1 METKNILRTLIIL
14 CLFFQILTDNSVNPV
29 EKTNYNVK
37 NIKDLQSSFFNSV
50 SDGFYYLGSDFIAP
64 EFTIIAFSD
73 LNGDGFTDIITY
85 NKTDDIYEFYKH
97 IYNKEELKFDK
108 PELLFKVIN
117 ATILSP
123 RNLFA
128 GRIYGDKTCF
138 LASFNLKNNNEK
150 LLHLIHCGDVTE
162 QNQVLGIT
170 SNILIMNRN
179 TKDRMQIL
187 FHNDEGL
194 KICSIDTHE
203 CQIEKDFCSDTEH
216 NKYKISLKGGLAYVD
231 IDGNCAPDVILSYED
246 EQNYRHII
254 IYLYDRKND
263 EYKFNK
269 DIKVGPSDDY
279 GAFTI
284 SRIEN
289 EKPEDKAL
297 NFDILVPNIKNNQ
310 IKAYIN
316 QIKKTNGWS
325 EVYCKEDQEEFKNET
340 IFEDTGSVYE
350 LPLKTINNENSTLD
364 NSFVTVIRPGDFL
377 SDSSPGILVRQNFG
391 AGSKAISLYSKKDKQ
406 YVLHYLIKKENVMA
420 EPKLALFFDINES
433 GFLGLIVK
441 DENET
446 NHFFFNSRNNNYFI
460 KSKLI
465 SSDEK
470 DFYSDGNLGAIF
482 RYVVTDKN
490 GKRYLDLSYQLA
502 QTSDMNIPLPY
513 SLIGIGETNN
523 YIENF
528 QAVSGNYYSDRVV
541 NFEDSEFK
549 NFKLYTPIIPKTQMM
564 IYKFKN
570 EKTDEYEWNID
581 LIVQPTDS
589 LILIIIVL
597 VVVMFAILGIV
608 IYLYVREVKE
618 EQKEESK
625 FKSWFA

>member
-1 METKNILRTLIIL
+1 
-14 CLFFQILTDNSVNPV
+14 
-29 EKTNYNVK
+29 
-37 NIKDLQSSFFNSV
+37 
-50 SDGFYYLGSDFIAP
+50 
-64 EFTIIAFSD
+64 
-73 LNGDGFTDIITY
+73 
-85 NKTDDIYEFYKH
+85 
-97 IYNKEELKFDK
+97 
-108 PELLFKVIN
+108 
-117 ATILSP
+117 
-123 RNLFA
+123 
-128 GRIYGDKTCF
+128 
-138 LASFNLKNNNEK
+138 
-150 LLHLIHCGDVTE
+150 
-162 QNQVLGIT
+162 
-170 SNILIMNRN
+170 
-179 TKDRMQIL
+179 
-187 FHNDEGL
+187 
-194 KICSIDTHE
+194 
-203 CQIEKDFCSDTEH
+203 
-216 NKYKISLKGGLAYVD
+216 
-231 IDGNCAPDVILSYED
+231 
-246 EQNYRHII
+246 
-254 IYLYDRKND
+254 
-263 EYKFNK
+263 
-269 DIKVGPSDDY
+269 
-279 GAFTI
+279 
-284 SRIEN
+284 
-289 EKPEDKAL
+289 
-297 NFDILVPNIKNNQ
+297 
-310 IKAYIN
+310 
-316 QIKKTNGWS
+316 
-325 EVYCKEDQEEFKNET
+325 
-340 IFEDTGSVYE
+340 
-350 LPLKTINNENSTLD
+350 
-364 NSFVTVIRPGDFL
+364 
-377 SDSSPGILVRQNFG
+377 
-391 AGSKAISLYSKKDKQ
+391 
-406 YVLHYLIKKENVMA
+406 MA

-490 GKRYLDLSYQLA
+490 GHRYLDLSYQLA

-541 NFEDSEFK
+541 KFEDSEFK

-570 EKTDEYEWNID
+570 KKKEYEWNID